1 MSHFMNVDYCKSFNN
16 KIISENLSVS
26 KILWFSSQNS
36 INHFTAMAITKL
48 DVMDTFETVC
58 ACVGYLD
65 KEGNEIDYMPASIK
79 KLGEVTAKI
88 QEFPGWMTDTTKCSQ
103 VFLQIITT

>member
-1 MSHFMNVDYCKSFNN
+1 
-16 KIISENLSVS
+16 
-26 KILWFSSQNS
+26 
-36 INHFTAMAITKL
+36 MAITKL

-65 KEGNEIDYMPASIK
+65 KEGNEIDYMPASIR

-88 QEFPGWMTDTTKCSQ
+88 QEFPGWMTDTTKCSKVFFTNYNDIIKKSSQ
-103 VFLQIITT
+103 LKNNHLKLFRFLRVFLKT

>member
-1 MSHFMNVDYCKSFNN
+1 
-16 KIISENLSVS
+16 
-26 KILWFSSQNS
+26 
-36 INHFTAMAITKL
+36 MAITKL

-65 KEGNEIDYMPASIK
+65 KEGNEIDYMPASIR

-103 VFLQIITT
+103 VFFTNYNDIIKKSSQLKKKSFEIIQVLKSFFENLIPTL

>member
-1 MSHFMNVDYCKSFNN
+1 MRKLFVIKNIMVF
-16 KIISENLSVS
+16 LSQ
-26 KILWFSSQNS
+26 KS

-65 KEGNEIDYMPASIK
+65 KEGNEIDYMPASIR

-88 QEFPGWMTDTTKCSQ
+88 QEFPGRMTDTTKCSMI
-103 VFLQIITT
+103 FYE

>member
-1 MSHFMNVDYCKSFNN
+1 
-16 KIISENLSVS
+16 
-26 KILWFSSQNS
+26 
-36 INHFTAMAITKL
+36 MAITKL
-48 DVMDTFETVC
+48 DVMDTFPTVS

-65 KEGNEIDYMPASIK
+65 KEGKEIDYMPASIR

-103 VFLQIITT
+103 VNYLTFFSRKLEPSKWSSVLTPLFPLK

>member
-1 MSHFMNVDYCKSFNN
+1 MLITASYFTIRSYQKICRYSKYYGFSF
-16 KIISENLSVS
+16 
-26 KILWFSSQNS
+26 QNS

-103 VFLQIITT
+103 VFYKS